1 MSLQSDVTMQQH
13 KGEEVGRKA
22 EEEEKEEGF
31 QFSCTAGGALG
42 MEVRAEGKRCA
53 PRCYMWSITHACN
66 CVSIATDDLSK
77 DSTNATRSRGC
88 LVPRPIH
95 MRRPSCLGGRGF
107 QTKWPPWADVW
118 VGD

>member
-1 MSLQSDVTMQQH
+1 MQQH

-22 EEEEKEEGF
+22 AEEEKEGGF
-31 QFSCTAGGALG
+31 QFSCTAEGPLG

-53 PRCYMWSITHACN
+53 LRCYMGSITHACN

-77 DSTNATRSRGC
+77 GSANATRRRGS

-95 MRRPSCLGGRGF
+95 MRWPSCLGGRGF
-107 QTKWPPWADVW
+107 QTRWPPWAD
-118 VGD
+118 GSG